1 MLTDGANIHGK
12 QLGHEF
18 LGLPNGLLLATGLDA
33 LFRRLAGKDQKLG
46 SGIAYEF
53 FVAVSHA
60 MALPCVLES
69 NNTVRW
75 QPSRTAF
82 FKKFVSFQGLVS
94 ALLISAPSIPWI
106 GRS

>member
-60 MALPCVLES
+60 MGSSLCIGVKQSGPLAALENGFFQEVCFSP
-69 NNTVRW
+69 
-75 QPSRTAF
+75 RT
-82 FKKFVSFQGLVS
+82 VS
-94 ALLISAPSIPWI
+94 ALLISAPSMPWF